1 MFDFLLSIDESV
13 FFFFNKTISNSV
25 FDGIFPF
32 ITESDNWMLLYLTTF
47 VWLFWKG
54 GKAGRICGVAL
65 ILAVALNDAVVTKF
79 LKEFFERERP
89 CRALE
94 GVRMLVGCG
103 PGKSF
108 PSAHA
113 SNNFAAAYV
122 FSRYFRKMSVLF
134 YVIAAL
140 MAFSRIYVGVH
151 YPSDVI
157 GGAIVGVAV
166 GFVVVMVIDRI
177 VGLFEKGKS

>member
-1 MFDFLLSIDESV
+1 MLDFLLNIDESV
-13 FFFFNKTISNSV
+13 FFFFNKTIANSV

-32 ITESDNWMLLYLTTF
+32 ITESDHWLLFYLATF

-54 GKAGRICGVAL
+54 GKVGRICAVAL

-89 CRALE
+89 CRALD
-94 GVRMLVGCG
+94 GVRILVGCG

-122 FSRYFRKMSVLF
+122 FSNYFPKITILF
-134 YVIAAL
+134 YAIAAL
-140 MAFSRIYVGVH
+140 MAFSRVYVGVH
-151 YPSDVI
+151 YPADVV
-157 GGAIVGVAV
+157 GGAVVGMVV
-166 GFVVVMVIDRI
+166 GFVVVTSIDKI
-177 VGLFEKGKS
+177 TGFFEKSKS